1 MKKTSKRHLLAGISP
16 WIIIGAV
23 LILVPV
29 FIFMAV
35 ENIDK
40 QKKQT
45 TRLLVE
51 KGASLIRS
59 FEAGVRTGAGMH
71 WGVFQI
77 QKLLIEM
84 AQQPDIDY
92 LIVTDEQGRIL
103 ADSDPSMVGDEYR
116 TGLDLQ
122 RILKTEGVQ
131 WRQVA
136 NKDSAD
142 TFEVYRRFLPQG
154 SARESL
160 KDSLEGAEKSGRGGD
175 RSGMIIFVGLN
186 MGPVEDARL
195 QDTRHSIWMAVLF
208 LLIGCAGVISLLL
221 AQGYRTARLSLSRV
235 QAFSDNLVE
244 NMPVGILAIDGMD
257 RVISCNPKAEAILGY
272 AAHEI
277 TGQSAYI
284 LLSESCRSVLD
295 VLKKEKSVVEKEIDC
310 VRRDGKV
317 IPLEV
322 IATELKEETGRL
334 IGYVVL
340 MHDLTELRHL
350 KKEIARS
357 QRLAALG
364 NLAAG
369 VAHEIRN
376 PLSSIKG
383 FATYFRERYRD
394 NADDAGTADI
404 MIQEVDRLNRVI
416 TQLLDFARPL
426 ELVKK
431 SVSIKEIIRH
441 SLKTVENQAGRKSI
455 EIKTDLPM
463 EDQTVMLDQDRIMQV
478 LLNLYLNAFS
488 AMEQGGVLSVG
499 ASLSDGMIR
508 VEIRDTGTGIAKE
521 DIGRIFDPYFT
532 TRPSGTGLGLAIVH
546 KIVEA
551 HGGEI
556 TVSSIKG
563 EGTTV
568 AVYLPLK

>member
-40 QKKQT
+40 QKEQT

-71 WGVFQI
+71 WGIFQI
-77 QKLLIEM
+77 RKLLIEM

-92 LIVTDEQGRIL
+92 LIVTDDKGNIL
-103 ADSDPSMVGDEYR
+103 ADSDPSMVDEEYR

-136 NKDSAD
+136 NKDGAD
-142 TFEVYRRFLPQG
+142 TFEVYQRFLPQE
-154 SARESL
+154 STREKL
-160 KDSLEGAEKSGRGGD
+160 KDGREGTAGSGRDINRG
-175 RSGMIIFVGLN
+175 GMIIFVGLN
-186 MGPVEDARL
+186 MGPVEEARKQDANH
-195 QDTRHSIWMAVLF
+195 TIWMAVIF
-208 LLIGCAGVISLLL
+208 LLVGCTGVISLLL

-235 QAFSDNLVE
+235 QAFSDSLVE
-244 NMPVGILAIDGMD
+244 NMPVGILAVDGMD
-257 RVISCNPKAEAILGY
+257 NVISCNPKAESILGY
-272 AAHEI
+272 SAHEI
-277 TGQSAYI
+277 MGKSVSAI
-284 LLSESCRSVLD
+284 FSESCRSVLD
-295 VLKKEKSVVEKEIDC
+295 VLKREKSVVEKEIEC
-310 VRRDGKV
+310 VSRDGKV
-317 IPLEV
+317 IPLEI
-322 IATELKEETGRL
+322 IATELREETGRL
-334 IGYVVL
+334 IGYVML

-350 KKEIARS
+350 KKEVARS

-383 FATYFRERYRD
+383 FATYFKERYRD

-426 ELVKK
+426 DLVKK

-441 SLKTVENQAGRKSI
+441 SLKMVENQAGWKSI
-455 EIKTDLPM
+455 GIRTDLPG
-463 EDQTVMLDQDRIMQV
+463 EDQMVMLDQDRVMQV

-488 AMEQGGVLSVG
+488 AMEHGGVLSVG
-499 ASLSDGMIR
+499 ASLSDGTIR
-508 VEIRDTGTGIAKE
+508 VEIKDTGTGIAKE

-532 TRPSGTGLGLAIVH
+532 TRPSGTGLGLSIVH
-546 KIVEA
+546 KIIEA

-563 EGTTV
+563 EGTTI